1 MKRLRSISALATPAL
16 LQEEFIVNNKHR
28 YIRSAVA
35 VASALLLG
43 LAVAPQALSQTFPGK
58 PVRIIAA
65 VPPGTPPD
73 TLGRV
78 VAQYL
83 GEALGQPV
91 LVENRPGAGTTL
103 GTAAVADAPP
113 DGYTLTVL
121 STASTIAQ
129 ALYAR
134 PGFDAEKSF
143 APISLF
149 GVAPFFLC
157 VHPDVPASS
166 LKELVDLSR
175 AKPGTLNYGT
185 AGSGTPPH
193 LIMEMFKS
201 ITKADMLHVPHKG
214 NHFPSLLAGQVQA
227 SFDVPTL
234 FAPHVQAGKV
244 RLLAVTTAKR
254 HPDYPS
260 VPTANEAGAPGLEA
274 TAWYGLAAPRK
285 TPPDVIAR
293 LHTAT
298 QQALT
303 AKPLREM
310 FAKLGT
316 EPTGNSPEQF
326 ATHISVEAKKWADAV
341 KASGA
346 KVD

>member
-1 MKRLRSISALATPAL
+1 MKQLPIFPLAAAMIVATLALPVRG
-16 LQEEFIVNNKHR
+16 Q
-28 YIRSAVA
+28 S
-35 VASALLLG
+35 
-43 LAVAPQALSQTFPGK
+43 FPNK
-58 PVRIIAA
+58 PVRMIAA

-78 VAQYL
+78 VAQHL

-91 LVENRPGAGTTL
+91 VVENRPGAGTTL
-103 GTAAVADAPP
+103 GTAVVANAAP

-121 STASTIAQ
+121 STASTISQ
-129 ALYAR
+129 TLYSK

-143 APISLF
+143 APISLL
-149 GVAPFFLC
+149 GVSPFFLC
-157 VHPDVPASS
+157 VHPDVPATT
-166 LKELVDLSR
+166 LAELVNLSR
-175 AKPGTLNYGT
+175 TKPGTLNYGT

-193 LIMEMFKS
+193 LVMEMFKS
-201 ITKADMLHVPHKG
+201 ITKADLLHVPHKG
-214 NHFPSLLAGQVQA
+214 NHFPALLAGQVQA

-244 RLLAVTTAKR
+244 RLLAVTTAQR

-260 VPTANEAGAPGLEA
+260 IPTAAEAGAPGLDA
-274 TAWYGLAAPRK
+274 TAWYGLAAPRG
-285 TPPDVIAR
+285 TPPEVIAR
-293 LHTAT
+293 LHGAT
-298 QQALT
+298 QQALS

-316 EPTGNSPEQF
+316 DPAGNTPEQF
-326 ATHISVEAKKWADAV
+326 AALITSEAKKWASAV
-341 KASGA
+341 RESGA

>member
-1 MKRLRSISALATPAL
+1 MVS
-16 LQEEFIVNNKHR
+16 NKHLS
-28 YIRSAVA
+28 IRL
-35 VASALLLG
+35 ASATALVLG
-43 LAVAPQALSQTFPGK
+43 LAVASQALPQTYPSK

-83 GEALGQPV
+83 GQALGQPV

-103 GTAAVADAPP
+103 GTAAVANAAP

-129 ALYAR
+129 SLYAK

-149 GVAPFFLC
+149 GVSPFFLC
-157 VHPDVPASS
+157 VHPDVPATNV
-166 LKELVDLSR
+166 KELVELSR
-175 AKPGTLNYGT
+175 TKPGTLNYGT

-201 ITKADMLHVPHKG
+201 ITKADIQHVPHKG

-234 FAPHVQAGKV
+234 FASHAQAGKV

-260 VPTANEAGAPGLEA
+260 VPTANESGAPGLEA
-274 TAWYGLAAPRK
+274 TAWYGLAAPRG
-285 TPPDVIAR
+285 TPAEVISR
-293 LHTAT
+293 LHGAT
-298 QQALT
+298 HQALL

-316 EPTGNSPEQF
+316 DAAGNSPEQF
-326 ATHISVEAKKWADAV
+326 AVHISTEAKKWADAV

-346 KVD
+346 TVD